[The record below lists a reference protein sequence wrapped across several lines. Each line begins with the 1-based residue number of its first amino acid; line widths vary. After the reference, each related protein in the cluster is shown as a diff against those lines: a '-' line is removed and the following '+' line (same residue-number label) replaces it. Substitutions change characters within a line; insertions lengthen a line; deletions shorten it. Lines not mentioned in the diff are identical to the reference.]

1 MARPDDRRDRGAGTP
16 RDAEHDAAR
25 SSPPESSTTL
35 AKVASTP
42 APPLWEVIRNGKY
55 ADVTFTC
62 GEQKFADC
70 WLDLVGSVVRD
81 FTAKGGN
88 FGWGPHEAWSDRVP
102 VGYEDELRYRLMRL
116 WSQPCGAAA

>member
-42 APPLWEVIRNGKY
+42 EPPRWPK
-55 ADVTFTC
+55 
-62 GEQKFADC
+62 
-70 WLDLVGSVVRD
+70 VR
-81 FTAKGGN
+81 
-88 FGWGPHEAWSDRVP
+88 
-102 VGYEDELRYRLMRL
+102 
-116 WSQPCGAAA
+116 